1 LFAVNPSSFSAGNP
15 VNMHEPIAYLNGQFL
30 PISQAALSVFDL
42 GVVAG
47 ASVTEMVRTFRH
59 IPFCLNEHLGRL
71 EQSLQIVAIQS
82 PVDRDELRRICTKVI
97 AENARLIPT
106 DHDLGLIV
114 FVTVGQNLTYLGQN
128 ELARARTPSICVHTF
143 PLPFELWSD
152 QYGTGIHLVT
162 TSVQSFPDQ
171 VIDTRVKHRSRLH
184 WHLADLEAKKISP
197 GAMALLCDQAG
208 NLTETATGN
217 LFVVQSGVL
226 RTPAEHVLNG
236 VSREVLMKLA
246 RSLGLSVE
254 MTRLEPADLRH
265 ATEAF
270 LTSTP
275 HCMLPVTRFDGEPIG
290 NGIPGPIF
298 QQLIGVW
305 NELVGLDIPAQ
316 MREGAKSRS
325 NLARPDSTATSPRP
339 E

>member
-1 LFAVNPSSFSAGNP
+1 
-15 VNMHEPIAYLNGQFL
+15 MHEPIAYLNGQFL

-59 IPFCLNEHLGRL
+59 TPFCLNEHLDRL
-71 EQSLQIVAIQS
+71 EESLQIVAIQS
-82 PVDRDELRRICTKVI
+82 AVDRDELRGICVKVI
-97 AENARLIPT
+97 AENARLIPE

-114 FVTVGQNLTYLGQN
+114 FLTAGQNLTYLGRN

-152 QYGTGIHLVT
+152 QYDTGLHLVT
-162 TSVQSFPDQ
+162 TSVQSFPDH

-184 WHLADLEAKKISP
+184 WHLADLEAKKIAP
-197 GAMALLCDQAG
+197 RAMALLCDQAG
-208 NLTETATGN
+208 NLTETASGN
-217 LFVVQSGVL
+217 LFVVQAGVL
-226 RTPAEHVLNG
+226 RTPNEHVLNG

-246 RSLGLSVE
+246 KSLGLSVE
-254 MTRLEPADLRH
+254 MARLQPTDLHH

-275 HCMLPVTRFDGEPIG
+275 HCMLPVTCFNGEPIG

-298 QQLIGVW
+298 EQLMGVW
-305 NELVGLDIPAQ
+305 NELVGLDISAQ